1 MADLTVPLIAAGAVV
16 VGAIASQVSTIVDT
30 VITGRRDRTTA
41 QEKRQREAYA
51 AFIEATQGILQALS
65 GLPPIE
71 KGLQSNAAE
80 RALMGVAELQR
91 AWATVVIVGTISAW
105 EASNAVKDTS
115 GRIANLLQS
124 DPPEVTRDS
133 QERLTGY
140 TRELRKK
147 CDEFVIV
154 ARKELN

>member
-1 MADLTVPLIAAGAVV
+1 
-16 VGAIASQVSTIVDT
+16 
-30 VITGRRDRTTA
+30 
-41 QEKRQREAYA
+41 
-51 AFIEATQGILQALS
+51 
-65 GLPPIE
+65 
-71 KGLQSNAAE
+71 
-80 RALMGVAELQR
+80 VAELQR
-91 AWATVVIVGTISAW
+91 AWATVVIVGTIPAW